1 MQERSLPLEYTIDV
15 FNNHSAYQFYLIT
28 SVDNFDF
35 DQVSK
40 DFKLF
45 RDEYPRLFRK
55 VKESILKPLI
65 LVQNI
70 IRQKT
75 DLKIY

>member
-1 MQERSLPLEYTIDV
+1 MQEQSLPLEYTIDV
-15 FNNHSAYQFYLIT
+15 FNHSAYQFYLIKL
-28 SVDNFDF
+28 VLDNFDF

-55 VKESILKPLI
+55 KSK
-65 LVQNI
+65 N
-70 IRQKT
+70 
-75 DLKIY
+75 

>member
-1 MQERSLPLEYTIDV
+1 MQEQASIRIILM
-15 FNNHSAYQFYLIT
+15 YLIITLLTNFIWLT

-55 VKESILKPLI
+55 KSKN
-65 LVQNI
+65 QF
-70 IRQKT
+70 
-75 DLKIY
+75 

>member
-1 MQERSLPLEYTIDV
+1 VL
-15 FNNHSAYQFYLIT
+15 
-28 SVDNFDF
+28 DNFDF

-55 VKESILKPLI
+55 SQRINFKTVNTSAESLSDKK
-65 LVQNI
+65 Q
-70 IRQKT
+70 T
-75 DLKIY
+75 

>member
-1 MQERSLPLEYTIDV
+1 VL
-15 FNNHSAYQFYLIT
+15 
-28 SVDNFDF
+28 DNFDF

-55 VKESILKPLI
+55 KVKELILKPSI
-65 LVQNI
+65 LVQNHYHKN
-70 IRQKT
+70 RPK
-75 DLKIY
+75 DLLIN

>member
-1 MQERSLPLEYTIDV
+1 MQEQSLPLEYTIDV
-15 FNNHSAYQFYLIT
+15 FNNHLLTNFIWLT
-28 SVDNFDF
+28 SVDNFNF

-55 VKESILKPLI
+55 KVKELI
-65 LVQNI
+65 
-70 IRQKT
+70 
-75 DLKIY
+75 

>member
-1 MQERSLPLEYTIDV
+1 MQEQSLPLEYTIDV
-15 FNNHSAYQFYLIT
+15 FNNHLLTNFIWLA

-35 DQVSK
+35 DQVLK

-55 VKESILKPLI
+55 KSK
-65 LVQNI
+65 N
-70 IRQKT
+70 
-75 DLKIY
+75 

>member
-1 MQERSLPLEYTIDV
+1 MQEQSLPLEYTIDV
-15 FNNHSAYQFYLIT
+15 FNNHLLTNFIWLA

-55 VKESILKPLI
+55 KSK
-65 LVQNI
+65 N
-70 IRQKT
+70 
-75 DLKIY
+75 

>member
-1 MQERSLPLEYTIDV
+1 VL
-15 FNNHSAYQFYLIT
+15 
-28 SVDNFDF
+28 DNFDF

-55 VKESILKPLI
+55 VKELILKPSI
-65 LVQNI
+65 LVQNYYQTKN
-70 IRQKT
+70 RPK
-75 DLKIY
+75 DLLIN